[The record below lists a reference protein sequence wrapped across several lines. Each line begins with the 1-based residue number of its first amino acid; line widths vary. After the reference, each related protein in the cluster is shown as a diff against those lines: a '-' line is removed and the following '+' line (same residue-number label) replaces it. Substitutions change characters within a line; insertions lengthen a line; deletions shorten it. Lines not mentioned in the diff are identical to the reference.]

1 VGNLFGTILGP
12 IGTIFN
18 AIFYG
23 PIYNILMLIYNLIH
37 ATGIYGGFGL
47 SIIALTL
54 LVRCAMIPLTRKQ
67 LKSSRAMQELAPQI
81 NALKVQYRG
90 DPQGLMKAQQDLYK
104 EHGYSPISG
113 CLPLLIQMPFLYA
126 LLFSFRT
133 LLTENLTKI
142 NAPIYPFLHPLAAPP
157 NPSFLWTNLS
167 AADPWHILPF
177 LAAFFTLI
185 QLRMAMPVRKK
196 AAPGAP
202 SDPTTQATQT
212 TMYIMPVITFI
223 FALSFPSG
231 LALYWTVGAM
241 FASTQQYFL
250 AGWGSLFLGI
260 PGFEHLVPPPKE
272 VPGSNLAI
280 GGASAGRAGARSLVA
295 SSSSSSTSSSPPE
308 RSGGIRGFFRQM
320 REMADQQAQGQ
331 EAARSGKET
340 RSGDKNIVDAV
351 PTKNGQLA
359 TVNGANKIDAG
370 VSSAASQASRRARA
384 AGRSGPVLV
393 KPASNADLPEKAI
406 QRDATAPLDGVAT
419 GPNKGS
425 NPLPEVAISAAGKGN
440 GSGASDSTSSS
451 SSATSS
457 SSSTTA
463 ARPALGTKSG
473 STAAGNASHNGS
485 SGNGT
490 RRPTAGNGKGPS
502 SSASSSRNR
511 SSNRSKG
518 GR

>member
-1 VGNLFGTILGP
+1 VGNVLQTIFGP

-18 AIFYG
+18 AIFYE

-104 EHGYSPISG
+104 EHGYSPVSG

-126 LLFSFRT
+126 LLFSFRN
-133 LLTENLTKI
+133 LLTGNLTTI
-142 NAPIYPFLHPLAAPP
+142 NEPIYPFLHHLAALP
-157 NPSFLWTNLS
+157 NTSFLWTSLS
-167 AADPWHILPF
+167 ASDPLHILPF
-177 LAAFFTLI
+177 LAAFFTLV

-196 AAPGAP
+196 PAPGAP

-241 FASTQQYFL
+241 FASVQQYFL

-260 PGFEHLVPPPKE
+260 PGLEHLVPPPKE
-272 VPGSNLAI
+272 LPGTAPAT
-280 GGASAGRAGARSLVA
+280 GGTGVARAGARSLVA
-295 SSSSSSTSSSPPE
+295 SPSPSRSSSTVSSEPE
-308 RSGGIRGFFRQM
+308 RSGGLRGFFRQM
-320 REMADQQAQGQ
+320 REMADQQAQSQ
-331 EAARSGKET
+331 EAARAGKGPS
-340 RSGDKNIVDAV
+340 SGDKTVVDAA
-351 PTKNGQLA
+351 PASDRQADN
-359 TVNGANKIDAG
+359 TVNGAKKTDTG
-370 VSSAASQASRRARA
+370 VGGTGSGTNQAARRNRA
-384 AGRSGPVLV
+384 AARPTLV
-393 KPASNADLPEKAI
+393 KPATNADLPEKAI
-406 QRDATAPLDGVAT
+406 QREATAPLDDSAT
-419 GPNKGS
+419 NSEKGS
-425 NPLPEVAISAAGKGN
+425 NPLPEVPISRAAKSNGRGTTSSPSSSPTTTGSRPALSTRNTSSTNN
-440 GSGASDSTSSS
+440 GSGSRRSNGSNGKGSSS
-451 SSATSS
+451 S
-457 SSSTTA
+457 
-463 ARPALGTKSG
+463 
-473 STAAGNASHNGS
+473 
-485 SGNGT
+485 
-490 RRPTAGNGKGPS
+490 
-502 SSASSSRNR
+502 SSSRNR
-511 SSNRSKG
+511 STNRSKG

>member
-1 VGNLFGTILGP
+1 MGNLLGTIFGP

-23 PIYNILMLIYNLIH
+23 PIYNILMLIYNFIH

-133 LLTENLTKI
+133 LLTENLVKI
-142 NAPIYPFLHPLAAPP
+142 NAPIYPFLPHLTQVP
-157 NPSFLWTNLS
+157 NGAFLWTNLGAS
-167 AADPWHILPF
+167 DPLKILPF

-196 AAPGAP
+196 SAPGTP
-202 SDPTTQATQT
+202 SDPTMQATQT

-223 FALSFPSG
+223 FALGFPSG

-241 FASTQQYFL
+241 FASAQQYFL

-260 PGFEHLVPPPKE
+260 PGLEHLVPPPKE
-272 VPGSNLAI
+272 LPTAMAGGTPNL
-280 GGASAGRAGARSLVA
+280 GRAGARSLVA
-295 SSSSSSTSSSPPE
+295 SSAASRSVTAPPPE
-308 RSGGIRGFFRQM
+308 SSSGGIRGFFRQLRDM
-320 REMADQQAQGQ
+320 GAVATSQA
-331 EAARSGKET
+331 EE
-340 RSGDKNIVDAV
+340 
-351 PTKNGQLA
+351 
-359 TVNGANKIDAG
+359 
-370 VSSAASQASRRARA
+370 ASQARKVAKGAAGTVVDSLPAAPANSVEAGRRAGKADAGTATTPASRRV
-384 AGRSGPVLV
+384 RSGSEEPKLV
-393 KPASNADLPEKAI
+393 KPQRAAELPEKAI
-406 QRDATAPLDGVAT
+406 LRDATTPAT
-419 GPNKGS
+419 PSSQPDQVQGPTQDGS
-425 NPLPEVAISAAGKGN
+425 NGKGGENGTLPEFEI
-440 GSGASDSTSSS
+440 
-451 SSATSS
+451 
-457 SSSTTA
+457 
-463 ARPALGTKSG
+463 ARIAK
-473 STAAGNASHNGS
+473 S
-485 SGNGT
+485 SGNGVPTSRPAAVTT
-490 RRPTAGNGKGPS
+490 RRPAQASTKGGGKPTSGNQGNAKS
-502 SSASSSRNR
+502 SSSRNR
-511 SSNRSKG
+511 SANRSKG

>member
-1 VGNLFGTILGP
+1 VGNLLQSIFGP

-18 AIFYG
+18 AIFYE

-104 EHGYSPISG
+104 EHGYSPVSG

-126 LLFSFRT
+126 LLFSFRN

-142 NAPIYPFLHPLAAPP
+142 NDPIYPFLPHLTALP

-167 AADPWHILPF
+167 QSDPLHILPF
-177 LAAFFTLI
+177 LAAFFTLV

-196 AAPGAP
+196 PAPGVP

-241 FASTQQYFL
+241 FASVQQYFL

-260 PGFEHLVPPPKE
+260 PGLEHLVPPPKE
-272 VPGSNLAI
+272 LPGTAPAI
-280 GGASAGRAGARSLVA
+280 GGPRVAGAGARSLVA
-295 SSSSSSTSSSPPE
+295 SSPSSSTSSPPPE
-308 RSGGIRGFFRQM
+308 RSGGLRGFFRQM
-320 REMADQQAQGQ
+320 RDMAEQQTQSQ
-331 EAARSGKET
+331 EAARAARGST
-340 RSGDKNIVDAV
+340 SGDRNVVDAV
-351 PTKNGQLA
+351 PSSDRQVDN
-359 TVNGANKIDAG
+359 VNGAKKVDAG
-370 VSSAASQASRRARA
+370 MSGTGNGASQVSRRNRA
-384 AGRSGPVLV
+384 ADKTPRLV
-393 KPASNADLPEKAI
+393 KPPATSADLPEKAI
-406 QRDATAPLDGVAT
+406 QREAAAAPLDDAAT
-419 GPNKGS
+419 NSETGS
-425 NPLPEVAISAAGKGN
+425 NPLPEVAISRAAKSN
-440 GSGASDSTSSS
+440 GRGTSGSP
-451 SSATSS
+451 SS

-463 ARPALGTKSG
+463 SRPALSARNTGSTTGNGNIGSG
-473 STAAGNASHNGS
+473 SRRSNGS
-485 SGNGT
+485 
-490 RRPTAGNGKGPS
+490 NGKGSTS
-502 SSASSSRNR
+502 SNRNR
-511 SSNRSKG
+511 STNRSKG

>member
-1 VGNLFGTILGP
+1 VGNLLQSIFGP

-18 AIFYG
+18 AIFYE

-104 EHGYSPISG
+104 EHGYSPVSG

-126 LLFSFRT
+126 LLFSFRN
-133 LLTENLTKI
+133 LLTGNLVLI
-142 NAPIYPFLHPLAAPP
+142 NKPIYSFLPHLTALP
-157 NPSFLWTNLS
+157 NSSFLWTSLS
-167 AADPWHILPF
+167 ASDPLHILPF
-177 LAAFFTLI
+177 LAAFFTLV

-241 FASTQQYFL
+241 FASVQQYFL

-272 VPGSNLAI
+272 LPGATPAI
-280 GGASAGRAGARSLVA
+280 GGASVARAGARSLVA

-308 RSGGIRGFFRQM
+308 RSGGLRGFFRQM
-320 REMADQQAQGQ
+320 REMTEQQAQSQ
-331 EAARSGKET
+331 EAARAGK
-340 RSGDKNIVDAV
+340 RPASGDKNVVNAV
-351 PTKNGQLA
+351 PSSDRQVDNF
-359 TVNGANKIDAG
+359 NGAKKIDAG
-370 VSSAASQASRRARA
+370 VSGTSGGANQPSRRNRA
-384 AGRSGPVLV
+384 AAKTGPVLV
-393 KPASNADLPEKAI
+393 KRAASADLPEKAI
-406 QRDATAPLDGVAT
+406 QRDATAPLDDVAE
-419 GPNKGS
+419 KGS
-425 NPLPEVAISAAGKGN
+425 NPLPEVAISGTAKSN
-440 GSGASDSTSSS
+440 GRGTSGSPSSS
-451 SSATSS
+451 P
-457 SSSTTA
+457 STTA
-463 ARPALGTKSG
+463 SRSALSTKNAG
-473 STAAGNASHNGS
+473 STAGTGNNGGGSRRSNGS
-485 SGNGT
+485 
-490 RRPTAGNGKGPS
+490 NGKGS
-502 SSASSSRNR
+502 SSSSRNR
-511 SSNRSKG
+511 STNRSKG